1 MLLNFGLGID
11 GQWEENSIVF
21 RALQNFRNASL
32 KIKAESSLVPES
44 PEPYPIH
51 FPQIAELSERLAR
64 PANAN

>member
-1 MLLNFGLGID
+1 MLLNFELGID

-44 PEPYPIH
+44 IPDSLPRASRIK
-51 FPQIAELSERLAR
+51 
-64 PANAN
+64 